1 MKALFGL
8 SIIVSMIIGCWEKTR
23 IKKHIKPSPVTDE
36 LSTDETQNHNAPNDW
51 IAFDEHIQPDTIN
64 NTPDQNLEIDDIP
77 TFDEAI
83 EMDIVNDSQNVAR
96 RRVSSRF
103 SMKSDELPDYEN
115 YESHPVYSP

>member
-1 MKALFGL
+1 MGL

-23 IKKHIKPSPVTDE
+23 INKHIKPSPVTDE

-51 IAFDEHIQPDTIN
+51 IVFDENIQPDNIN
-64 NTPDQNLEIDDIP
+64 NTTDQNLEIDDIP

-83 EMDIVNDSQNVAR
+83 EMDVVSDSQNVAR